1 MRLPKLDF
9 KPMKNLL
16 NLYDRSKHINYLT
29 EILSGL
35 TVSLALVPE
44 AIAFALIAG
53 LSPLTGLYAAFSIGL
68 ITSLF
73 GGRPGMISGATGAV
87 AVVIVSLAQS
97 HGVEYIFAT
106 VVLAGMIQMLAG
118 ALKLGKFIRLVPH
131 SVMFGFVNGL
141 AIVIFLAQLASF
153 KVAGENGELGWMIGD
168 QLNVMLGLVF
178 LTMLIIW
185 GLPKLT
191 KAVPA
196 SLTAIL
202 VVSAIV
208 LGLDIDTRN
217 VGDISSIK
225 GGFPPFHIP
234 EVPLTLETLSI
245 IFPYAFIVAGVGLIE
260 SLLTLNLIDEITET
274 RGKSNKEAM
283 AQGLANV
290 VTGFFSGMGG
300 CAMIGQ
306 SLINISSG
314 ARARLSGIVAS
325 VMLLVFIMF
334 GAEYIEKMPI
344 AALTGLMIMVAI
356 GTFEWAS
363 IRAIGRMPTRDNLVG
378 FLVAGITV
386 LLHNLALAVLI
397 GVIISALVFAW
408 ENAKRIRARKYVD
421 EDGTK
426 HYEIYGPLFFG
437 SVQAFAEKFD
447 IATDPDVVIIDF
459 RESRVNDMSGIRAI
473 GRMPTRD
480 NLVGF
485 LVAGITVLLHNLAL
499 AVLIGVIISALV
511 FAWENAKRIRARKY
525 VDEDGTK
532 HYEIYGPLFFGSVQ
546 AFAEKFDIATDPDV
560 VIIDF
565 RESRVNDMSG
575 IEALN
580 KITER
585 YTRAGK
591 ELHLRHLSPDCL
603 KLLKNAEKIIDVNI
617 IEDPTYKVAVEI

>member
-1 MRLPKLDF
+1 M
-9 KPMKNLL
+9 NYVL
-16 NLYDRSKHINYLT
+16 NLFDRKNKINVLN
-29 EILSGL
+29 EVLSGL
-35 TVSLALVPE
+35 TVSLALIPE

-53 LSPLTGLYAAFSIGL
+53 LSPLAGLYAAFSVGL
-68 ITSLF
+68 ITSVF
-73 GGRPGMISGATGAV
+73 GGRPGMISGATGAI

-106 VVLAGMIQMLAG
+106 VILAGIIQMAAG
-118 ALKLGKFIRLVPH
+118 FLKLGKFIRLVPH

-141 AIVIFLAQLASF
+141 AIVIFLAQLDSF
-153 KVAGENGELGWMIGD
+153 KVLGSNGELVW
-168 QLNVMLGLVF
+168 MLGTQFSTMFALVV
-178 LTMLIIW
+178 LTMAIIW
-185 GLPKLT
+185 GLPKFT

-196 SLTAIL
+196 SLVAIL
-202 VVSAIV
+202 VITAIV
-208 LGLDIDTRN
+208 LGFGVDTRN
-217 VGDISSIK
+217 VGDISSIQ

-234 EVPLTLETLSI
+234 DVPLSFETLSI

-274 RGKSNKEAM
+274 RGKSNRESV
-283 AQGLANV
+283 AQGMANFI
-290 VTGFFSGMGG
+290 TGFFSGMGG

-314 ARARLSGIVAS
+314 ARSRLSGIVAA

-363 IRAIGRMPTRDNLVG
+363 IRAINKMPNRDNLVG
-378 FLVAGITV
+378 FLVAAITV

-397 GVIISALVFAW
+397 GVIISALMFAW
-408 ENAKRIRARKYVD
+408 ENAKRIRARKYIDDAGV
-421 EDGTK
+421 K

-437 SVQAFAEKFD
+437 STQTFADKFD
-447 IATDPDVVIIDF
+447 ISNDPH
-459 RESRVNDMSGIRAI
+459 
-473 GRMPTRD
+473 T
-480 NLVGF
+480 
-485 LVAGITVLLHNLAL
+485 
-499 AVLIGVIISALV
+499 
-511 FAWENAKRIRARKY
+511 
-525 VDEDGTK
+525 
-532 HYEIYGPLFFGSVQ
+532 
-546 AFAEKFDIATDPDV
+546 

-585 YTRAGK
+585 YLKAGK